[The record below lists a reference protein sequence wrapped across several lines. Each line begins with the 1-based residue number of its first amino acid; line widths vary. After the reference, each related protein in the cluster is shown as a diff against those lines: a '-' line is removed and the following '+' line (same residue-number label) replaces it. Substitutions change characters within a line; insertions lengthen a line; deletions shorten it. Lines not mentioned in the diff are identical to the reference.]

1 MADAFEILFEPL
13 GMPRFGR
20 EFGGAAQTIFLIFSM
35 GSHILT
41 WTICFSTLTNHATCN
56 IVWGVVA
63 LILFWIF
70 DLPRTL
76 KKVSWFSIACKQDV
90 NNPVFGLEVLTSS
103 VAFISIFSAVLVTMI
118 DVGITVPGKNQYDL
132 WPSPVPFH
140 KAFLSVTNIVF
151 AYGTLALICADT
163 FLANVLFNS
172 RTRRFL

>member
-20 EFGGAAQTIFLIFSM
+20 ELGGAAQTIFLIFSM

-56 IVWGVVA
+56 MVWGVVA

-76 KKVSWFSIACKQDV
+76 RKVSWFSIACKQDV
-90 NNPVFGLEVLTSS
+90 DTT
-103 VAFISIFSAVLVTMI
+103 FS
-118 DVGITVPGKNQYDL
+118 DWK
-132 WPSPVPFH
+132 
-140 KAFLSVTNIVF
+140 
-151 AYGTLALICADT
+151 C
-163 FLANVLFNS
+163 
-172 RTRRFL
+172 